1 MHLKEEKGGN
11 IDKDIHKMC
20 TTLMREMLWDQKPK
34 CIDMYTIKKHFKYVP
49 ELKDKQ
55 ITSLKPS
62 AFEQLQEHD
71 CIVHIKDKKPIS
83 EVKIPMDNEI

>member
-49 ELKDKQ
+49 ELKDK
-55 ITSLKPS
+55 
-62 AFEQLQEHD
+62 
-71 CIVHIKDKKPIS
+71 
-83 EVKIPMDNEI
+83 